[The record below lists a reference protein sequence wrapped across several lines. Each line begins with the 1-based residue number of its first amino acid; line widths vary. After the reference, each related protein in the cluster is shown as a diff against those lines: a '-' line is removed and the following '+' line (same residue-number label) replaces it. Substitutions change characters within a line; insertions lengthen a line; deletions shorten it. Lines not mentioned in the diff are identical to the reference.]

1 LPFSDRELPAIELL
15 NWCFAFTWLWWS
27 SSSVQINLL
36 TKVLGWS
43 VYSHGG
49 KPRDNNENWSENKEN
64 PISSIVI
71 VISLLNPIVLELLH
85 APFNNKRME
94 QIQAI

>member
-1 LPFSDRELPAIELL
+1 
-15 NWCFAFTWLWWS
+15 
-27 SSSVQINLL
+27 L

-49 KPRDNNENWSENKEN
+49 KPRENNENWSENKEN

-85 APFNNKRME
+85 APFQFLGEISYCLYLLHTLIIEWCMKELQNYWVE
-94 QIQAI
+94 